1 VSPEIASAF
10 AAPLQKAGSPRV
22 ADLSAFGMEAVLS
35 APVDRPRD
43 MNNRNS
49 TIHLAVVHGNLTP
62 ANTNTIIVRFKSA
75 NANPMVNAWSEK
87 VLYNEIKARK
97 EWTNQLNFH
106 DRTLNW
112 YHNNT
117 PMRNERGYFMRLFCI
132 YTKGEP
138 PTRPSL
144 LHLGRHICAQLNAIK
159 GNDTVTTLDE
169 ATCFWLDPIN
179 VVWADVI
186 GFDEALKN
194 LMKETSTPFPYDG
207 FYEAHENTIH
217 TYFHR
222 RSLDIEL
229 ADILFA
235 PMRELHPSYET
246 TDRTV
251 QTASSDPPTSADAKA
266 SCDPPTKADKKI
278 PAKPKSTKP
287 SKEIIEIFDNTS
299 KSGSDD
305 ASNDAD
311 NSFIDNGSYHNLRC
325 HSMNKKRADDDD
337 DEDSYDDSGE
347 D

>member
-1 VSPEIASAF
+1 
-10 AAPLQKAGSPRV
+10 LPRV

-49 TIHLAVVHGNLTP
+49 TIHLAVVRGNLTP
-62 ANTNTIIVRFKSA
+62 ANTNAIIVRFKSA

-87 VLYNEIKARK
+87 VLYDEIKARK

-194 LMKETSTPFPYDG
+194 LMKETSTPLPYDG

-217 TYFHR
+217 TYFHQ
-222 RSLDIEL
+222 RSLDIEF

-235 PMRELHPSYET
+235 PMRELHPSYEL

-251 QTASSDPPTSADAKA
+251 QTASSDPPTSADARLLVTHLLRQIKKSLPSLSQRNLPRKSLKYLATLPKVDLTMPAMMVTIA
-266 SCDPPTKADKKI
+266 SMTMVVTIICDAAVRTIKNALMMMMTRAPTMILMK
-278 PAKPKSTKP
+278 TKQ
-287 SKEIIEIFDNTS
+287 
-299 KSGSDD
+299 
-305 ASNDAD
+305 
-311 NSFIDNGSYHNLRC
+311 YHKLMFYQPNY
-325 HSMNKKRADDDD
+325 A
-337 DEDSYDDSGE
+337 
-347 D
+347 